1 MQILDL
7 LDELEKELNG
17 TKRLF
22 NGKAD
27 LGKCREI
34 VASLKESL
42 PATMSEAKNVM
53 DNRRAIMLNADAVA
67 KNVIREAEERAKRL
81 TDSSEVVKIA
91 ERQGRNAIDETYRQC
106 DALVQKTKEH
116 LDKVFAETE
125 SFFEGTLSLIRANR
139 RELMQL
145 TIAPEVK

>member
-1 MQILDL
+1 MQIFDL

-17 TKRLF
+17 SKRLF
-22 NGKAD
+22 NGKPD
-27 LGKCREI
+27 LSRCREI
-34 VASLKESL
+34 VAGLKETL
-42 PATMSEAKNVM
+42 PAAMNEAKSVI
-53 DNRRAIMLNADAVA
+53 DNRKAIMLNADAVA

-106 DALVQKTKEH
+106 DVLVQKTKEH
-116 LDKVFAETE
+116 LDKVFAEAE

-139 RELMQL
+139 RELMNL
-145 TIAPEVK
+145 TIAPDGK